1 MEQQIQDLVDSIRKE
16 GLEEAE
22 KQRNEIIQK
31 AKAEADRIIKE
42 AKDNAAKMIDD
53 AAKECALREQSVK
66 ASISQAARDVSL
78 SLREEINRQL
88 AAILSGEIRS
98 SFDKDL
104 VKKVVLS
111 VIEASLKDI
120 DIEISGEDAAS
131 MVKGL
136 SGELASKL
144 RGGKIRSRVTGID
157 SMKMLCEL
165 SDENGYRIFM
175 YGAKEEI
182 LQKAKE
188 KLIETYPNI
197 QIAGTMNG
205 YQKDKQA
212 VVDAI
217 NESKADIVLV
227 AMGSPRQE
235 NWIVENMNTVCAKVF
250 QGVGGSFDVVSGTIP
265 RAPQWMQKCGL
276 EWLFRLLREPKRIGR
291 QIHLVSFLFLAL
303 FSRH

>member
-1 MEQQIQDLVDSIRKE
+1 MEKETILGVQVCVTDYPQIKT
-16 GLEEAE
+16 A
-22 KQRNEIIQK
+22 
-31 AKAEADRIIKE
+31 IKE
-42 AKDNAAKMIDD
+42 DLEAQRKAFLVAINPEKILKARKDEALKNLLNNATYQIADG
-53 AAKECALREQSVK
+53 V
-66 ASISQAARDVSL
+66 
-78 SLREEINRQL
+78 
-88 AAILSGEIRS
+88 G
-98 SFDKDL
+98 
-104 VKKVVLS
+104 VVY
-111 VIEASLKDI
+111 
-120 DIEISGEDAAS
+120 
-131 MVKGL
+131 
-136 SGELASKL
+136 ASKL

>member
-1 MEQQIQDLVDSIRKE
+1 
-16 GLEEAE
+16 
-22 KQRNEIIQK
+22 
-31 AKAEADRIIKE
+31 
-42 AKDNAAKMIDD
+42 
-53 AAKECALREQSVK
+53 
-66 ASISQAARDVSL
+66 
-78 SLREEINRQL
+78 
-88 AAILSGEIRS
+88 
-98 SFDKDL
+98 
-104 VKKVVLS
+104 
-111 VIEASLKDI
+111 
-120 DIEISGEDAAS
+120 
-131 MVKGL
+131 
-136 SGELASKL
+136 
-144 RGGKIRSRVTGID
+144 
-157 SMKMLCEL
+157 
-165 SDENGYRIFM
+165 M

>member
-1 MEQQIQDLVDSIRKE
+1 MEKETILGVQVCVTDYPQI
-16 GLEEAE
+16 
-22 KQRNEIIQK
+22 K
-31 AKAEADRIIKE
+31 AAIKE
-42 AKDNAAKMIDD
+42 DLEAQRKAFLVAINPEKILKARKDEALKNLLNNATYQIADG
-53 AAKECALREQSVK
+53 V
-66 ASISQAARDVSL
+66 
-78 SLREEINRQL
+78 
-88 AAILSGEIRS
+88 G
-98 SFDKDL
+98 
-104 VKKVVLS
+104 VVY
-111 VIEASLKDI
+111 
-120 DIEISGEDAAS
+120 
-131 MVKGL
+131 
-136 SGELASKL
+136 ASKL

-217 NESKADIVLV
+217 NESNADIVLV

>member
-1 MEQQIQDLVDSIRKE
+1 MEKETILGVQVCVTDYPQIKV
-16 GLEEAE
+16 A
-22 KQRNEIIQK
+22 
-31 AKAEADRIIKE
+31 IKE
-42 AKDNAAKMIDD
+42 DLEAQRKAFLVAINPEKILKARKDEALKNLLNNATYQIADG
-53 AAKECALREQSVK
+53 V
-66 ASISQAARDVSL
+66 
-78 SLREEINRQL
+78 
-88 AAILSGEIRS
+88 G
-98 SFDKDL
+98 
-104 VKKVVLS
+104 VVY
-111 VIEASLKDI
+111 
-120 DIEISGEDAAS
+120 
-131 MVKGL
+131 
-136 SGELASKL
+136 ASKL

-165 SDENGYRIFM
+165 SNENGYRIFM

-212 VVDAI
+212 IVDAI
-217 NESKADIVLV
+217 NESNADIVLV